1 MWDKRVIEVQEW
13 VKGQYSISCRFRNVH
28 DQFEW
33 IFSGVYGPNVDAERF
48 ILWEELAGVC
58 SWWGVLWCIGGDFNV
73 VRFPSEKLGERRFT
87 GAMMK
92 GTSCFL
98 SLKPTDSLLN
108 HTIQEQYE

>member
-1 MWDKRVIEVQEW
+1 
-13 VKGQYSISCRFRNVH
+13 VH

-48 ILWEELAGVC
+48 ILWEELAGVR

-87 GAMMK
+87 GAMRNFSDFILEME
-92 GTSCFL
+92 L
-98 SLKPTDSLLN
+98 VDLPLLEGQF
-108 HTIQEQYE
+108 T